1 MLTQVAGATL
11 HRADR
16 LTDAQVTAVRA
27 LAERCADTDGV
38 GPLNEDALLGLGAAD
53 RTHLLLDDGVAG
65 YAVVADGTVQLMVD
79 PVRRRAGLG
88 AGLAEAVGDPDPD
101 AAAGP
106 ASVTGWWAFGDL
118 PGARALAARRGL
130 VVVRELLRLG
140 RPLTDL
146 PPARTLPDH
155 ARLRSFRPG
164 HDEAAWL
171 DVNARAFA
179 DHPEQGRMTAA
190 DLAARMAEDWFDPA
204 GLLLAV
210 AADDPDRVL
219 GFHWTKVTPQQPGSG
234 EVYVL
239 GVDPDAAGGGLGGA
253 LLDAGLAHLVDRG
266 ATTVDLYVE
275 GDNEPALGLYRRA
288 GFDELA
294 RDVMYGEGP
303 R

>member
-1 MLTQVAGATL
+1 RTRRCGWSRVRCPSTPSNHRPARAARRSRRRLGCMVTQVAGATL

-38 GPLNEDALLGLGAAD
+38 GPLNEDALLGLVAAD
-53 RTHLLLDDGVAG
+53 RTHLLLDDGAAG
-65 YAVVADGTVQLMVD
+65 YAVIAGGAVQLMVD
-79 PVRRRAGLG
+79 PLRRRAGL
-88 AGLAEAVGDPDPD
+88 AET
-101 AAAGP
+101 AAGTDMP
-106 ASVTGWWAFGDL
+106 PTSWWAFGDL

-140 RPLTDL
+140 RALTDL
-146 PPARTLPDH
+146 PAARPLPDR
-155 ARLRSFRPG
+155 ARLRPFRPG
-164 HDEAAWL
+164 HDDAAWL

-179 DHPEQGRMTAA
+179 DHPEQGRMTAE
-190 DLAARMAEDWFDPA
+190 DLTARMAEDWFDPA

-219 GFHWTKVTPQQPGSG
+219 GFHWTKITPQRPGTG

-253 LLDAGLAHLVDRG
+253 LLDAGLSHLVDRG
-266 ATTVDLYVE
+266 ADTV
-275 GDNEPALGLYRRA
+275 
-288 GFDELA
+288 
-294 RDVMYGEGP
+294 
-303 R
+303 